1 MAFIVIGVVI
11 GFIGLL
17 LSALFAIT
25 AIMHDS
31 DINDV
36 D

>member
-1 MAFIVIGVVI
+1 MAYVVIGVVI
-11 GFIGLL
+11 VFIGSMLA
-17 LSALFAIT
+17 ALFAIT